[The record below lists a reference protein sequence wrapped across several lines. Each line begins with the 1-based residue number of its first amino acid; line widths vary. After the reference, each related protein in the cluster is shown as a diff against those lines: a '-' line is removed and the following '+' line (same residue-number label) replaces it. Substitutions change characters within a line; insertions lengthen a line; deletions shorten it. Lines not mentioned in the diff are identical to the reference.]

1 MKMSDKKIHLLKI
14 QEKVKNKSILFLE
27 KNRRILFN
35 EKGVDE
41 HVSKAGYGVGAVVIV
56 IAVVVFFSDLFQD
69 TVLPELKKQIMSI
82 FNI

>member
-1 MKMSDKKIHLLKI
+1 MQISNKETHLLKI

-27 KNRRILFN
+27 KNKRILFN

-41 HVSKAGYGVGAVVIV
+41 HVSKAGYGVGAVVLI
-56 IAVVVFFSDLFQD
+56 ILVVAFFSDSFQN
-69 TVLPELKKQIMSI
+69 TVLPALQNKIMSI